1 MKRVLLSWSSGK
13 DSAWTLHTLRQDPSV
28 ELVGLLTTFNE
39 VFDRVAMHAVRR
51 SVVEMQADAAG
62 LPLWAVPIPW
72 PCPNEA
78 YEARMRTALERARD
92 EGVTHVAFG
101 DLYLED
107 VRAYRES
114 RMAGTGITPIFP
126 LWGRPTRALAREMIA
141 GGLRSIVTCVNPAQ
155 LDRSFAGRTFDASF
169 LDDLP
174 DDVDPCAE
182 QGEFHTCAVAGPMF
196 RHPLGIAV
204 GDIVERDGYVFA
216 DVVTRPRTRPA
227 PHAG

>member
-13 DSAWTLHTLRQDPSV
+13 DSAWTLHALRQDPTV

-39 VFDRVAMHAVRR
+39 AFERVAMHAVRR
-51 SVVEMQADAAG
+51 SVVEAQAREAG
-62 LPLWAVPIPW
+62 LPLWPVTIPW

-78 YEARMRTALERARD
+78 YEARMADALARARA

-114 RMAGTGITPIFP
+114 RMAGTSIDPMFP
-126 LWGRPTRALAREMIA
+126 LWGRPTRTLAHEMVE
-141 GGLRSIVTCVNPAQ
+141 GGLRSIVTCVNPAR

-174 DDVDPCAE
+174 PDIDPCAE
-182 QGEFHTCAVAGPMF
+182 RGEFHTCAIAGPMF
-196 RHPLGIAV
+196 GQPIDAMAGEV
-204 GDIVERDGYVFA
+204 VERDGYVFA
-216 DVVTRPRTRPA
+216 DVVLGDGGR
-227 PHAG
+227 

>member
-1 MKRVLLSWSSGK
+1 MTRALLSWSSGK

-51 SVVEMQADAAG
+51 SVVDAQAAAAG
-62 LPLWAVPIPW
+62 LPLWPVPIPW
-72 PCPNEA
+72 PCSNAA
-78 YEARMRTALERARD
+78 YEARMQTALARARA

-114 RMAGTGITPIFP
+114 RMADTGIAPLFP
-126 LWGRPTRALAREMIA
+126 LWGRPTRALAREMVE
-141 GGLRSIVTCVNPAQ
+141 GGLRSIVTCVNPAR

-196 RHPLGIAV
+196 RHPLDVAV

-216 DVVTRPRTRPA
+216 DVSPRPRTRSESS
-227 PHAG
+227 AG